1 MRLMKYTWTI
11 LIQWSRAKMQS
22 LAVSETRWNM
32 VMNSRL
38 YKAKTYNIKLA
49 SRRAKKGTYF
59 GRKLSVKNKCPID
72 WSMIS
77 CLLNS
82 ATALHGDDDA
92 FGVGFSVHQ
101 VVSLTIRLQWMCCTV
116 MPSASLCNSCVNV
129 FVLENGASRRYDA
142 SGVIFLAFS
151 ENAHLTSEAHCD
163 QTRPARTLKFSRKVA
178 QDVP

>member
-1 MRLMKYTWTI
+1 MPKKVPI
-11 LIQWSRAKMQS
+11 LGVNYQWRTNVPLIDQWSVVYWTLLQLCMAMMTPSASVFLSTGVIFLVLSSAS
-22 LAVSETRWNM
+22 LCGW
-32 VMNSRL
+32 RL
-38 YKAKTYNIKLA
+38 
-49 SRRAKKGTYF
+49 RRHLF
-59 GRKLSVKNKCPID
+59 
-72 WSMIS
+72 
-77 CLLNS
+77 
-82 ATALHGDDDA
+82 DDI
-92 FGVGFSVHQ
+92 
-101 VVSLTIRLQWMCCTV
+101 LTQREANRCCTV